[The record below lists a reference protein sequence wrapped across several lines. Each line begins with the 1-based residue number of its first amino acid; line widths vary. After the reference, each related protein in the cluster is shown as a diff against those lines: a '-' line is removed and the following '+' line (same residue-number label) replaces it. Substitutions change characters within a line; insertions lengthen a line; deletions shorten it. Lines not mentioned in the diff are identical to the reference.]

1 MLLLLF
7 LVFLN
12 SYFVAPGGPNIGYPS
27 SNKLHRSNCRDDL
40 LSAVPYSHCDYCP
53 VSSNPSQGGEVA
65 LHIIYLQHYVCCNR
79 STPFLTS
86 FRLCVSSLCFFFFV
100 SLFLSFLFF
109 SFLFFLFSSP
119 LFLSS
124 LFLDFPP
131 PPLFRFLGWFQS
143 ASEESF
149 CDWGTMTGPLFS
161 VTIPKTLF
169 VDSRRNSRPS
179 H

>member
-86 FRLCVSSLCFFFFV
+86 FRLCVSSSLFL
-100 SLFLSFLFF
+100 SLFLSFSLFF
-109 SFLFFLFSSP
+109 SFLFFLFSFP

-131 PPLFRFLGWFQS
+131 PPPVSIFGLVSISLGGIVLRLGHDDRPSLFGSYSQD
-143 ASEESF
+143 SF
-149 CDWGTMTGPLFS
+149 C
-161 VTIPKTLF
+161 
-169 VDSRRNSRPS
+169 
-179 H
+179 